1 MITVKNISRSFKAI
15 KAVKD
20 TSFEIGKGEI
30 FGLLGPDG
38 AGKTTL
44 MRMIS
49 TLLVPDSGSITINN
63 LDVVKDYVA
72 LRLLIGYMPG
82 RFSLYTDLT
91 IAENLKFFA
100 TIFGTTIEA
109 NYEMIK
115 DIYSQIEPFKDRR
128 TGNLSGGMKQKLALC
143 CALIHKP
150 ELLILDEPTTGVDP
164 VSRREFWDILEK
176 LKETG
181 MTIVVST
188 PYMDEAKRCDRIAMM
203 IEGEI
208 MEIDTPKYIIA
219 KYPEVLYAVKAAN
232 MFQLLKDIRSFSD
245 TASCFTFGE
254 YLHVTLNPGCDSSGL
269 QAWLEAKQYADFEFK
284 ITKPNVEDYFMSKI
298 IKMESHE

>member
-1 MITVKNISRSFKAI
+1 MITVKNITRSFKAV
-15 KAVKD
+15 KAVKE
-20 TSFEIGKGEI
+20 TTFEVNKGEI

-49 TLLVPDSGSITINN
+49 TLLVPDTGTITIGNH
-63 LDVVKDYVA
+63 DVVKDYKQ
-72 LRLLIGYMPG
+72 LRQTIGYMPG
-82 RFSLYTDLT
+82 KFSLYTDLT
-91 IAENLKFFA
+91 IKENLHFFA

-109 NYEMIK
+109 NYELIK

-150 ELLILDEPTTGVDP
+150 EILILDEPTTGVDP

-176 LKETG
+176 LKHTG
-181 MTIVVST
+181 MTVIVST

-208 MEIDTPKYIIA
+208 IEIDTPKNIID
-219 KYPEVLYAVKAAN
+219 KYPEILYAVKASD
-232 MFQLLKDIRSFSD
+232 MFQLLKDIRSFED

-254 YLHVTLNPGCDSSGL
+254 YLHVTLKPGCDNNKL
-269 QAWLEAKQYADFEFK
+269 QAWLETKQYSNFEFK

>member
-1 MITVKNISRSFKAI
+1 MITVKNITRSFKAI
-15 KAVKD
+15 KAVKE
-20 TSFEIGKGEI
+20 TSFEVNKGEI

-49 TLLVPDSGSITINN
+49 TLLVPDSGTITINN

-82 RFSLYTDLT
+82 KFSLYTDLT
-91 IAENLKFFA
+91 IAENLRFFA

-109 NYEMIK
+109 NYELIK

-176 LKETG
+176 LKHTG
-181 MTIVVST
+181 MTVIVST

-208 MEIDTPKYIIA
+208 IEIDTPKNIIA
-219 KYPEVLYAVKAAN
+219 KYPEILYAVKASD
-232 MFQLLKDIRSFSD
+232 MFQLLKDIRSFED

-254 YLHVTLNPGCDSSGL
+254 YLHVTLKPGCDSNNL
-269 QAWLEAKQYADFEFK
+269 QSWLEAKHYSNFEFK

-298 IKMESHE
+298 IKMENHE

>member
-1 MITVKNISRSFKAI
+1 MITVKNITRSFKAI
-15 KAVKD
+15 KAVKE
-20 TSFEIGKGEI
+20 TSFEVNKGEI

-49 TLLVPDSGSITINN
+49 TLLVPDSGTITINN

-82 RFSLYTDLT
+82 KFSLYTDLT
-91 IAENLKFFA
+91 IAENLRFFA

-109 NYEMIK
+109 NYELIK
-115 DIYSQIEPFKDRR
+115 DIYSQIETFKDRR

-164 VSRREFWDILEK
+164 VSRKEFWDILEK
-176 LKETG
+176 LKHTG
-181 MTIVVST
+181 MTVIVST

-208 MEIDTPKYIIA
+208 IEIDTPKNIIA
-219 KYPEVLYAVKAAN
+219 KYPETLYAVKASD
-232 MFQLLKDIRSFSD
+232 MFQLLKDIRSFED

-254 YLHVTLNPGCDSSGL
+254 YLHVTLKPGCDSIRL
-269 QAWLEAKQYADFEFK
+269 QSWLEAKQYSNFEFK

-298 IKMESHE
+298 IKMENHE

>member
-1 MITVKNISRSFKAI
+1 MITVKNITRSFKAI
-15 KAVKD
+15 KAVKE
-20 TSFEIGKGEI
+20 TSFEVNRGEI

-49 TLLVPDSGSITINN
+49 TLLVPDSGTITIDN

-82 RFSLYTDLT
+82 KFSLYTDLT
-91 IAENLKFFA
+91 IAENLRFFA

-109 NYEMIK
+109 NYELIK

-150 ELLILDEPTTGVDP
+150 EILILDEPTTGVDP
-164 VSRREFWDILEK
+164 VSRREFWDILEN
-176 LKETG
+176 LKHTG
-181 MTIVVST
+181 MTVIVST

-208 MEIDTPKYIIA
+208 IEIDTPKNIIA
-219 KYPEVLYAVKAAN
+219 KYPEILYAVKASD
-232 MFQLLKDIRSFSD
+232 MFQLLKDIRSFED

-254 YLHVTLNPGCDSSGL
+254 YLHVTLKPGCDSNKL
-269 QAWLEAKQYADFEFK
+269 QSWLETKQYSNFEFK

-298 IKMESHE
+298 IKMENHE